1 MIPQLERAKTLAHA
15 VLLGPEND
23 RPDALFDLV
32 KMFAEMPAS
41 DREDCAEAAHEAIYP
56 LTKHYRESFEVRRSA

>member
-1 MIPQLERAKTLAHA
+1 MIPQLERAKTLAYA
-15 VLLGPEND
+15 ALQGPEDD

-32 KMFAEMPAS
+32 KMFTELPANQIG
-41 DREDCAEAAHEAIYP
+41 DCAEAAHETIYP